1 MYRHTRW
8 FWSSLLCL
16 GVLSGGGGAAL
27 AGPGN
32 ARGEAPRPPAGG
44 YRIWHDGKLWHLR
57 GVAGDRERRFHGALT
72 IPGGTLSLSAVP
84 EKQQVK
90 ILQRGGSLRFE
101 FKTAGEAGLDF
112 AAEAECVV
120 LELMVDDRHL
130 PELVRL
136 GKAGVAPPL
145 FPYEAC
151 R

>member
-1 MYRHTRW
+1 MHKRASFAW
-8 FWSSLLCL
+8 FLSALLGASL
-16 GVLSGGGGAAL
+16 GPAGAAL

-44 YRIWHDGKLWHLR
+44 YRIWYDGKLWHLR

-72 IPGGTLSLSAVP
+72 VPGGTSSIKAAP

-90 ILQRGGSLRFE
+90 LLQRGGSLRFE

-136 GKAGVAPPL
+136 GKEGVKPPL